1 MTSKNETEIARA
13 TWSISH
19 TTTIANGG
27 HFTIVVVTYG
37 FAPCR
42 SWAATV
48 IQLVRSSECAEAGHV
63 AITAAR
69 TAQEQPSRTSRSL
82 AGNGSERFR
91 RAAATPGTAI
101 TRA

>member
-13 TWSISH
+13 TWSISQ

-37 FAPCR
+37 LAPCR
-42 SWAATV
+42 SCAATV
-48 IQLVRSSECAEAGHV
+48 IQLVRSSECAERGHV

-69 TAQEQPSRTSRSL
+69 TSQEQPITTSRSL
-82 AGNGSERFR
+82 TGSGSERSR
-91 RAAATPGTAI
+91 GRPATLGPD
-101 TRA
+101 